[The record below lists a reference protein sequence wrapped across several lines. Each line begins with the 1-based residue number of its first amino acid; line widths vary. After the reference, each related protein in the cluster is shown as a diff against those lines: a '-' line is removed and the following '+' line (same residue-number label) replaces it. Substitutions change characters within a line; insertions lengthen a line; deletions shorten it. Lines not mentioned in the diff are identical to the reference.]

1 MISIFSP
8 QGRQRL
14 DAAVQKG
21 LLCVFDFDGTLAPI
35 VPEADQAYL
44 PAEVKQR
51 LIRLMQLAPVAILT
65 GRSLQDIRSRLDFE
79 PNYVLG
85 NHGIEGLPGWEK
97 RALQHQEQCQ
107 AWVESLTEAMQAE
120 GGFDPGI
127 RIEDKRYSL
136 SVHYRQ
142 TSDPQKAE
150 SQLAALFAKLMP
162 EARVMDGKFVF
173 NLLPP
178 GAEHKGSAMEKL
190 IKLAGARG
198 TIYVG
203 DDVTDEDVFCL
214 RRPDLLS
221 IRVEAVESSA
231 AALFLP
237 HPGDILLL
245 LDELIRRLQQDGR
258 QAIA

>member
-1 MISIFSP
+1 MFSIFS
-8 QGRQRL
+8 QRGRQRL
-14 DAAVQKG
+14 DAVVQRG

-35 VPEADQAYL
+35 VSDADRAYL
-44 PAEVKQR
+44 PVEVKQR
-51 LIRLMQLAPVAILT
+51 LKMLMQLAPVAILT

-79 PNYVLG
+79 PSYVLG
-85 NHGIEGLPGWEK
+85 NHGIEGLPGWEQ
-97 RALQHQEQCQ
+97 RASQYREQCQ
-107 AWVESLTEAMQAE
+107 AWVQSLMAAMKTE
-120 GGFDPGI
+120 GSFDRGI
-127 RIEDKRYSL
+127 QIEDKRYSL

-142 TSDPQKAE
+142 TSDPQKVE
-150 SQLAALFAKLMP
+150 MQLATLFARLMP

-190 IKLAGARG
+190 IAITGARSA
-198 TIYVG
+198 IYVG

-221 IRVEAVESSA
+221 IRVEDAEASA
-231 AALFLP
+231 AELFLP
-237 HPGDILLL
+237 RPDDILSL
-245 LDELIRRLQQDGR
+245 LDELIRRLEQGGM